1 MGTWIDMTGM
11 QWIRKAARR
20 EEGLAYLEFALI
32 LPLLLLLF
40 LGGTELSR
48 YLQAGQ
54 KVDKMTHTIVD
65 LIAQAP
71 TISASELEQIMQAAQ
86 HIMAPYPFTDDGVI
100 IVSCVGYNQYGQL
113 RVKWQYT
120 GGGELLRNSAIGT
133 AGNTPQ
139 LPAGFAIEE
148 RDNVIIAESYY
159 AMEPIINSDHVEPIE
174 FYSTAF
180 YLPRLGELDTLQP

>member
-1 MGTWIDMTGM
+1 MTGM
-11 QWIRKAARR
+11 QWIGKAARR

-32 LPLLLLLF
+32 LPLLLLMV

-48 YLQAGQ
+48 YLQTGQ

-71 TISASELEQIMQAAQ
+71 TISTPELEQIMQAAQ
-86 HIMAPYPFTDDGVI
+86 HIMSPYPFTDDGVI
-100 IVSCVGYNQYGQL
+100 IVSCVGYDEYDQL
-113 RVKWQYT
+113 RVKWQYK
-120 GGGELLRNSAIGT
+120 GGGNLLRNSAIGT
-133 AGNTPQ
+133 TGDAPQ
-139 LPAGFAIEE
+139 LPTGFSIEE

-159 AMEPIINSDHVEPIE
+159 AMEPLNSNYMEPVE